1 MPSNFLIDE
10 QRAVVFSWGTGVFTY
25 ADFLDHMARLLA
37 DPRFRP
43 EYDQLVDCRALT
55 SLEFT
60 GEQVSELAKRS
71 IFSGRSRRA
80 FVVSSDLQFG
90 MSRMFA
96 TYRAISGAK
105 EIMIFR
111 EMREALSWLN
121 LPPDFDPSAA
131 GGPKQDV
138 QNA

>member
-1 MPSNFLIDE
+1 M
-10 QRAVVFSWGTGVFTY
+10 
-25 ADFLDHMARLLA
+25 
-37 DPRFRP
+37 
-43 EYDQLVDCRALT
+43 DCRALT

-60 GEQVSELAKRS
+60 SDQTSELAKGS

-96 TYRAISGAK
+96 TYREISGAK
-105 EIMIFR
+105 NIMTFR
-111 EMREALSWLN
+111 EMREALSWLH
-121 LPPDFDPSAA
+121 LPPDLDLSSA

-138 QNA
+138 QRA

>member
-1 MPSNFLIDE
+1 MPSDFIIDE
-10 QRAVVFSWGTGVFTY
+10 QRAVVVSKGTGVFTH
-25 ADFLDHMARLLA
+25 ADFLDHMARLSA

-43 EYDQLVDCRALT
+43 EFDQLVDCRALT

-60 GEQVSELAKRS
+60 SDEVSELAKAS
-71 IFSGRSRRA
+71 IFSRQSRRA

-96 TYRAISGAK
+96 TYREISGAK
-105 EIMIFR
+105 EIMTFR

-121 LPPDFDPSAA
+121 LPPDFDPYGA
-131 GGPKQDV
+131 GGPKPDV
-138 QNA
+138 QNT

>member
-1 MPSNFLIDE
+1 MPSDFIIDD
-10 QRAVVFSWGTGVFTY
+10 QRAVVFSRGTGVFTY
-25 ADFLDHMARLLA
+25 AEFLDHMARLSA

-43 EYDQLVDCRALT
+43 EFDQLVDCRALT

-60 GEQVSELAKRS
+60 SDQTSELAKGS

-96 TYRAISGAK
+96 TYREIGGAK

-121 LPPDFDPSAA
+121 LPPDFDLYAA